1 MTSPARLSSPGTR
14 RRWYVCGL
22 LFFATTINYIDRQV
36 LGLLKPVLEGDLH
49 WKEAEYG
56 WVVFSFQL
64 AYAAVMPLAGRA
76 LDWIGTRLGY
86 LIAVTVWSLAAM
98 AHALAGSAVQFSIAR
113 FALGVGESANFPA
126 AIKTVSDWFP
136 AEERALATGIF
147 NSGSNVGAIVAPLAV
162 PWIAAAW
169 GWRAAF
175 LFTGA
180 IGFMWVALWF
190 ATYRDPV
197 RAAEAVRAAHFSY
210 LRLIGKRQTWAFLLG
225 KFLTDP
231 IWWFYLF
238 WLPGFLYKN
247 YGLNLLQLGPPLVAV
262 YLAAD
267 VGSIGGGWIS
277 SALIRRGWTANRA
290 RKTAM
295 LACAL
300 CISGVA
306 FVPLAHASL
315 WLTVALIS
323 LATAGHQGW
332 SANLYTLSSDLFP
345 RPQIGSVVGLGGF
358 GGAVG
363 GMLVAPAVGYWLD
376 WTGGWYSPLFVIA
389 GTIYVVA
396 LIVVHA
402 LAPTWELVE

>member
-1 MTSPARLSSPGTR
+1 
-14 RRWYVCGL
+14 
-22 LFFATTINYIDRQV
+22 
-36 LGLLKPVLEGDLH
+36 
-49 WKEAEYG
+49 
-56 WVVFSFQL
+56 
-64 AYAAVMPLAGRA
+64 
-76 LDWIGTRLGY
+76 
-86 LIAVTVWSLAAM
+86 M
-98 AHALAGSAVQFSIAR
+98 AHALAGSAVQFSIVR

-147 NSGSNVGAIVAPLAV
+147 SGSNVGAIVAPLAV

-210 LRLIGKRQTWAFLLG
+210 LRLLGKRQTWAFLLG

-238 WLPGFLYKN
+238 WLPGYLYKN

-295 LACAL
+295 LACAF

-389 GTIYVVA
+389 GTIYLVA
-396 LIVVHA
+396 LLVVHA
-402 LAPTWELVE
+402 LAPRWELVE